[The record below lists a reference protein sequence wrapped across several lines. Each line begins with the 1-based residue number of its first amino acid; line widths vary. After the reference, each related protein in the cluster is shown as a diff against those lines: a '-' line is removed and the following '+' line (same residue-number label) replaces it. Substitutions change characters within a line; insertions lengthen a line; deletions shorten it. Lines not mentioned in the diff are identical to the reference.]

1 MEYNM
6 KTNTEQK
13 LPDKQKPRKVLGM
26 TPNYNLCEKT
36 LLSDKRSTSGDITT
50 LALIMVDANKVK
62 VNQAPVVISMFRSSS
77 PPKAWRVPLKECVL
91 SFNVILTVSLAEAFK
106 ALTKG
111 NS

>member
-62 VNQAPVVISMFRSSS
+62 VTQAPVVISMFRSSS

-91 SFNVILTVSLAEAFK
+91 SFKVILTVSLAEAFK
-106 ALTKG
+106 ASTKG